1 MKIMEIEGN
10 RELSGT
16 IRISGAKNATVAL
29 IPAAILTDEEA
40 TICNVPEITDTDA
53 LCDILNEL
61 NVDVKR
67 ASESI
72 IINPKN
78 MINIEIAEKFSKKL
92 RASYYFMGALL
103 GKYKKAVMYF
113 PGGCSIGARPIDLH
127 LKGFEALG
135 ATVKNEKNKYI
146 VEAQELHGANIYLD
160 IASVGAT
167 INIMLA
173 AVKAKGTTVIDNAA
187 KEPEIV
193 NVATFLNNM
202 GARISGAGTSTI
214 KIEGVETL
222 HRCFHEV
229 IPDRIEAGTY
239 IIIGALCGKNL
250 KIDNIIPDHVDSLLS
265 KLEEIG
271 TELEVGTDYV
281 IISKSDTY
289 KSTTIKTL
297 VYPGFP
303 TDLQQPFTVLLTQC
317 NGKSKVTE
325 TIWENRFMHIPYLND
340 LGADITVKNQTA
352 TIIGPTKLTGTSVV
366 ATDLRAG
373 AAMVAAGLLAEGTTT
388 ITNVEHILRGYEQI
402 VEKLTS
408 VGAKIKIREIS
419 VSYTHLTLPTI
430 A

>member
-1 MKIMEIEGN
+1 MEIEGN

-72 IINPKN
+72 IINPKS
-78 MINIEIAEKFSKKL
+78 MKNIEIAEKFSKKL

-146 VEAQELHGANIYLD
+146 VEAKELHGANIYLD

-222 HRCFHEV
+222 HKCFHEV

-250 KIDNIIPDHVDSLLS
+250 KVDNIIPDHVDSLLS

-408 VGAKIKIREIS
+408 VGAKIKIREI
-419 VSYTHLTLPTI
+419 
-430 A
+430 

>member
-1 MKIMEIEGN
+1 MKVMEISGG
-10 RELSGT
+10 RDLSGT

-29 IPAAILTDEEA
+29 IPAAILTDEEV

-53 LCDILNEL
+53 LCDILEEL

-67 ASESI
+67 ASESLV
-72 IINPKN
+72 INPSN
-78 MINIEIAEKFSKKL
+78 MKNIEIKEEFSKKL

-103 GKYKKAVMYF
+103 GKYKKASMYF

-135 ATVKNEKNKYI
+135 AKVTSNKNKYI
-146 VEAQELHGANIYLD
+146 VEAEELHGANIYLD

-173 AVKAKGTTVIDNAA
+173 AVRAKGKTIIDNAA

-202 GARISGAGTSTI
+202 GAKIVGAGTSTI
-214 KIEGVETL
+214 KIEGVDHL
-222 HRCFHEV
+222 HSCFHEV

-239 IIIGALCGKNL
+239 IIIGALCGSPL
-250 KIDNIIPDHVDSLLS
+250 KIDNLIPEHLDALLS

-271 TELEVGTDYV
+271 VDLEIGTDYV
-281 IISKSDTY
+281 LINKKDSY
-289 KSTTIKTL
+289 KATTIKTA

-317 NGKSKVTE
+317 DGKSKVIE
-325 TIWENRFMHIPYLND
+325 TIWENRFMHIPNLNK
-340 LGADITVKNQTA
+340 LGSDITIKNQTA
-352 TIIGPTKLTGTSVV
+352 TIIGPTPLKGDEVV

-373 AAMVAAGLLAEGTTT
+373 AAMVAAALKADGKTT
-388 ITNVEHILRGYEQI
+388 ITNVEHILRGYESI
-402 VEKLTS
+402 IEKLTT
-408 VGAKIKIREIS
+408 VGAKIKLKDI
-419 VSYTHLTLPTI
+419 
-430 A
+430 

>member
-1 MKIMEIEGN
+1 MKIMEICGSTD
-10 RELSGT
+10 LTGT

-40 TICNVPEITDTDA
+40 TICNIPEITDTDA
-53 LCDILNEL
+53 LCDILSAL

-72 IINPKN
+72 VINPEDMEN
-78 MINIEIAEKFSKKL
+78 VEIEEKFSKKL

-135 ATVKNEKNKYI
+135 AKVTNIKNKYI
-146 VEAQELHGANIYLD
+146 VEAEELKGANIYLD

-202 GARISGAGTSTI
+202 GAKISGAGTSTI
-214 KIEGVETL
+214 KIVGVDRL
-222 HRCFHEV
+222 GKCFHEV

-239 IIIGALCGKNL
+239 IIIGALCGNPL
-250 KIDNIIPDHVDSLLS
+250 KIDNIIPEHVDSLLS

-271 TELEVGTDYV
+271 VDLEIGADYV
-281 IISKSDTY
+281 IVSKPEHY
-289 KSTTIKTL
+289 KSTTIKTA
-297 VYPGFP
+297 VYPGFA
-303 TDLQQPFTVLLTQC
+303 TDLQQPFTVLLTQS

-325 TIWENRFMHIPYLND
+325 TIWENRFMHIPYLNS

-352 TIIGPTKLTGTSVV
+352 TIIGPNKLVGTEVV

-373 AAMVAAGLLAEGTTT
+373 AAMVAAALLAEGKTT
-388 ITNVEHILRGYEQI
+388 ITNVEHILRGYEHI
-402 VEKLTS
+402 VEKLTE
-408 VGAKIKIREIS
+408 VGAKIEIKE
-419 VSYTHLTLPTI
+419 I
-430 A
+430 

>member
-1 MKIMEIEGN
+1 MKIMEIEGG

-53 LCDILNEL
+53 LCDILKL
-61 NVDVKR
+61 LKVNVNR
-67 ASESI
+67 ASESLVI
-72 IINPKN
+72 DPRAMENT
-78 MINIEIAEKFSKKL
+78 EIAEIFSKKL

-103 GKYKKAVMYF
+103 GKFKKAVMYF

-135 ATVKNEKNKYI
+135 AKITVEKNKYI
-146 VEAQELHGANIYLD
+146 VEADELKGANIYLD

-173 AVKAKGTTVIDNAA
+173 AVKAKGTTIIDNAA

-202 GARISGAGTSTI
+202 GAKIVGAGTSTI
-214 KIEGVETL
+214 KIEGVEHL
-222 HRCFHEV
+222 NKCFHEV

-239 IIIGALCGKNL
+239 IIIGALCGKYF
-250 KIDNIIPDHVDSLLS
+250 KVDNMIPEHVDSLLS
-265 KLEEIG
+265 KLEEMG
-271 TELEVGTDYV
+271 VKLEIGTDYV
-281 IISKSDTY
+281 MILERNNNLKATN
-289 KSTTIKTL
+289 IKTA

-303 TDLQQPFTVLLTQC
+303 TDLQQPFTVLLTQAH
-317 NGKSKVTE
+317 GKSKVNE
-325 TIWENRFMHIPYLND
+325 TIWENRFMHVPYLKE
-340 LGADITVKNQTA
+340 LGADIVVKNQTA
-352 TIIGPTKLTGTSVV
+352 TIIGPTELKGSSVV

-373 AAMVAAGLLAEGTTT
+373 AAMVATGLKASGTTT

-402 VEKLTS
+402 IEKLTN
-408 VGAKIKIREIS
+408 VGAKITLKEI
-419 VSYTHLTLPTI
+419 
-430 A
+430 

>member
-1 MKIMEIEGN
+1 MKIIEIDGEN
-10 RELSGT
+10 KLRGT
-16 IRISGAKNATVAL
+16 IRVSGAKNATVAL

-40 TICNVPEITDTDA
+40 TICNVPEITDTDD
-53 LCDILNEL
+53 LCDILENL
-61 NVDVKR
+61 KVNVKR

-72 IINPKN
+72 IINPSN
-78 MINIEIAEKFSKKL
+78 MENIEITEKFSKRL

-103 GKYKKAVMYF
+103 GKYGKASMYF
-113 PGGCSIGARPIDLH
+113 PGGCSIGSRPIDLH

-135 ATVKNEKNKYI
+135 AKVTIDKNKYT
-146 VEAQELHGANIYLD
+146 VEAKELKGANIYLD

-173 AVKAKGTTVIDNAA
+173 AVRAKGITVIDNAA

-202 GARISGAGTSTI
+202 GAKITGAGTSTI
-214 KIEGVETL
+214 KIEGVSYL
-222 HRCFHEV
+222 HKCFHEV

-239 IIIGALCGKNL
+239 IIIGALCGNPL
-250 KIDNIIPDHVDSLLS
+250 KIDNVIPEHVDALIS

-271 TELEVGTDYV
+271 VDVEVGVDYV
-281 IISKSDTY
+281 IVNSNNEY
-289 KSTTIKTL
+289 KSTTVKTA

-303 TDLQQPFTVLLTQC
+303 TDLQQPFSVLLTQC
-317 NGKSKVTE
+317 NGKSKVIE
-325 TIWENRFMHIPYLND
+325 TIFENRFMHVPYLRE

-352 TIIGPTKLTGTSVV
+352 TIVGPTKLTSSQVV

-373 AAMVAAGLLAEGTTT
+373 AAMVAAALLAEGTTR

-402 VEKLTS
+402 VEKLTGI
-408 VGAKIKIREIS
+408 GAKVRIKEI
-419 VSYTHLTLPTI
+419 
-430 A
+430 